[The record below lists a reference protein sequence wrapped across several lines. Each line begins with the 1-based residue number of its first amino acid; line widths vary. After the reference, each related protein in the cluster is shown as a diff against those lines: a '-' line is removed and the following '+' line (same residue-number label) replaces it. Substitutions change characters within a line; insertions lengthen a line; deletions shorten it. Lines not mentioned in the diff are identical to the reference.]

1 MSQYLD
7 RLESRLAAET
17 DIARRAEL
25 EAQRAAYIARVG
37 AFAEARE
44 TVSRIREQFGRGQNG
59 RVAVR
64 VMLAEGLIQA
74 FERYSA
80 EGLDRVMRAQALAI
94 AMRYGDLTA
103 LTSAWRAHCQSE
115 RSEFAGMSR
124 SLRTALDVVDDDDHD
139 SIARVAMTLA
149 NAFASCGEG
158 QAANAWYSTCRHHA
172 LEAGDRATIEAM
184 LYNRAS
190 FALAWI
196 RAEACLGSPAVDIA
210 ARIRR
215 ELASAR
221 NLHAM
226 EGVAAGTSYMQLW
239 EARALI
245 ATGSFPE
252 AMTLLKAL
260 LGEGQFAEY
269 NVSAPLIQLEIAYCM
284 SQLGDTEQAAAEY
297 SASSSADFSHL
308 HDDEQLAAAWML
320 AELAKRHPTFGEA
333 DHRQHDL
340 DVTKTLFRNSV
351 AELKATL
358 DPFRGIRLPG
368 VPAAVVRALT

>member
-44 TVSRIREQFGRGQNG
+44 TVSRIREQFGRGQSG

-80 EGLDRVMRAQALAI
+80 EGLDRVMRAQALAT

-124 SLRTALDVVDDDDHD
+124 SLRTALDVVDDNDHD
-139 SIARVAMTLA
+139 SLARIAMTLA

-158 QAANAWYSTCRHHA
+158 PAANAWYSTCRHHA

-184 LYNRAS
+184 LYNKAAS
-190 FALAWI
+190 
-196 RAEACLGSPAVDIA
+196 
-210 ARIRR
+210 
-215 ELASAR
+215 
-221 NLHAM
+221 
-226 EGVAAGTSYMQLW
+226 
-239 EARALI
+239 
-245 ATGSFPE
+245 
-252 AMTLLKAL
+252 
-260 LGEGQFAEY
+260 
-269 NVSAPLIQLEIAYCM
+269 LE
-284 SQLGDTEQAAAEY
+284 
-297 SASSSADFSHL
+297 
-308 HDDEQLAAAWML
+308 
-320 AELAKRHPTFGEA
+320 
-333 DHRQHDL
+333 
-340 DVTKTLFRNSV
+340 FRV
-351 AELKATL
+351 GG
-358 DPFRGIRLPG
+358 FRG
-368 VPAAVVRALT
+368 V